1 MLPILNPRDSHQP
14 FPPVERALAEPNGL
28 LAIGGCLSPVRLVNA
43 YRHGI
48 FPWFND
54 DEPILWWS
62 PDPRWVLA
70 PDQVKV
76 SRSLGKRL
84 KRGEFQFSF
93 DRAFDRVVKACSE
106 PREDAGGT
114 WITAEMQAAYLRLH
128 HRGFAHSF
136 ETWRDGQLAG
146 GLYGVAIGQV
156 FFGES
161 MFHRTTDASKAAL
174 ALGCERLREW
184 GYRLIDCQVHT
195 RHLESLGARAM
206 TRAELVSRLRE
217 WCGLRVAAHAW
228 RNGLVS

>member
-1 MLPILNPRDSHQP
+1 MLAILDPHDSQQP
-14 FPPVERALAEPNGL
+14 FPEVERALEEPNGL
-28 LAIGGCLSPVRLVNA
+28 LAIGGCLSPERLVNA

-54 DEPILWWS
+54 EEPILWWS

-70 PDQVKV
+70 PDEVKV

-84 KRGEFQFSF
+84 RRGEFEFGF
-93 DRAFDRVVKACSE
+93 DRAFARVVKACSG
-106 PREDAGGT
+106 PREGAEGT
-114 WITAEMQAAYLRLH
+114 WITAAMREAYLRLH
-128 HRGFAHSF
+128 QLGFAHSF

-161 MFHRTTDASKAAL
+161 MFHRTTDASKAAFV
-174 ALGCERLREW
+174 LGCDRLHEW

-195 RHLESLGARAM
+195 RHLESLGARDM
-206 TRAELVSRLRE
+206 PRAVWVSRLRE
-217 WCGLRVAAHAW
+217 WCELPVAAHAW
-228 RNGLVS
+228 RDDAC